1 MAVCSVAYID
11 QHKRQE
17 VWRGVECE
25 VEPVSWGV
33 MCELVTRAHLAG
45 VPTSRSIWSHVAAAL
60 DQHQQP
66 PSQEV
71 VSQLVNGTVGHSL
84 AIWAPRD
91 PIHSREVLTWLA
103 EQWRARGWPV
113 PQEFS
118 PQVVPIPPRVPEL
131 FYKTYLGLGGSE
143 GVTLLESGGGIAHNT
158 TGLTSWCG
166 SAVLAEWATNYP
178 NVVSGRRVLEL
189 GAGVGLAACVLLT
202 SPAPPSAYIATDCHH
217 HVLHLLHHNLSLNL
231 TTPPPKVSEW
241 TCLYVYVLYSV
252 CIRIC
257 S

>member
-25 VEPVSWGV
+25 VKPVRWGV

-60 DQHQQP
+60 DLHQKP
-66 PSQEV
+66 PPQEV

-84 AIWAPRD
+84 AVWAPRD
-91 PIHSREVLTWLA
+91 PTHSREVLTWLA
-103 EQWRARGWPV
+103 QQWRARGWPV

-118 PQVVPIPPRVPEL
+118 PEVVPIPPQVPEL

-202 SPAPPSAYIATDCHH
+202 SPAPPAAYIATDCHH

-231 TTPPPKVSEW
+231 TTPPPKVSE
-241 TCLYVYVLYSV
+241 S
-252 CIRIC
+252 
-257 S
+257 